1 MIKARCPAK
10 HVVYLELLYLAA
22 CPLSSALL
30 PASSRSLPWAF
41 SGGICW
47 QGTACMDFSAMEVSL
62 LLWSKGI
69 QAHWPQKRLETLSVS
84 SSSSWWGTGCSLGA
98 DEVFL
103 TFSFPAINFHSG
115 VVVVMN
121 TTFHFLFLLSIIGF
135 CAIQRID
142 DLIFQR
148 QWPLTALVLLSTI
161 ENVATEVCG
170 DFYLQRFFQS
180 KSINNN
186 YFWSPL
192 ASLCPWAASC
202 TWNMWKPD
210 FKRSYY
216 LHTH

>member
-1 MIKARCPAK
+1 MPCQACCIPWTALPRC
-10 HVVYLELLYLAA
+10 
-22 CPLSSALL
+22 LSAFLSMG
-30 PASSRSLPWAF
+30 SLPWAF

-121 TTFHFLFLLSIIGF
+121 TTFHFLFLLSILGF
-135 CAIQRID
+135 VLSKESMTWFFRGS
-142 DLIFQR
+142 DLSR
-148 QWPLTALVLLSTI
+148 H
-161 ENVATEVCG
+161 
-170 DFYLQRFFQS
+170 
-180 KSINNN
+180 
-186 YFWSPL
+186 
-192 ASLCPWAASC
+192 LCCSAP
-202 TWNMWKPD
+202 
-210 FKRSYY
+210 
-216 LHTH
+216 